1 MTKPQPTSP
10 SHEALPILDR
20 LTAPLGR
27 STYWALSK
35 LDHEVAPGGPSDW
48 AKRRAGSDTNDAP
61 RDVRHPRGVALLLAL
76 VTIAL
81 LSSVVVEFAYDARVN
96 MVMAT
101 NERDRL
107 KSYFLA
113 KSAVNITTL
122 LLSFQVAL
130 QKESSDTE
138 DDMGQLISRAMRR
151 SNFQIYQYVDL
162 LMKPFYS
169 GKLETP
175 VGGIDLEESGVEGFG
190 NFTGEFSATVLPEA
204 GRISLNKFGNKKL
217 DENDL
222 VELCAMMVDARY
234 DELFSYKDQ
243 FGETM
248 DRQRLLANIVDFI
261 DPDQDGIVLNAECGI
276 QSNGGDERRVYD
288 RNDRQRIRPRDA
300 FLTHVED
307 LYMVHGVTDEFMANF
322 ADKFTVY
329 DVGKPDINV
338 AQAPIFYS
346 ILCRN
351 VSIGSSKDV
360 KGFNLCARD
369 PTVSAQILWFAM
381 ALDGLRQFFSDPISV
396 LLAYVGSTESK
407 ILPSAKKGQPVAFL
421 TTGQLPRFID
431 DFKQNPELMA
441 QFLQY
446 SPFYQQIVAMRPE
459 MAVDPAAPNF
469 PPWTVEFSRNG
480 LTRDVSTSSPQ
491 IFRIDAVGIYGSTE
505 TRIEAVIDMN
515 KTMRR
520 LPDEKE
526 LEAQEDDGEDL
537 KALKEELKQQ
547 RELMPKG
554 RILYW
559 RVE

>member
-1 MTKPQPTSP
+1 MTTSTP
-10 SHEALPILDR
+10 SHIPMFDR
-20 LTAPLGR
+20 LTAPLGQGTWR
-27 STYWALSK
+27 LLNHLGKDAK
-35 LDHEVAPGGPSDW
+35 LGTSHDD
-48 AKRRAGSDTNDAP
+48 DAP
-61 RDVRHPRGVALLLAL
+61 KEVKHPRGVALLIAL

-130 QKESSDTE
+130 TRESGETD
-138 DDMGQLISRAMRR
+138 DDMGKLISRAMRR

-204 GRISLNKFGNKKL
+204 GRISLNKFGNNKL
-217 DENDL
+217 NENDL
-222 VELCAMMVDARY
+222 IELCAMFIDPRY
-234 DELFSYKDQ
+234 DDLFSMKDE

-248 DRQRLLANIVDFI
+248 DRQRVLANIVDFI
-261 DPDQDGIVLNAECGI
+261 DPDQDALTLDAECGI
-276 QSNGGDERRVYD
+276 QGNAGDERRVYD
-288 RNDRQRIRPRDA
+288 RTDTVRIRPRDA
-300 FLTHVED
+300 FITHVQD
-307 LYMVHGVTDEFMANF
+307 LHLVHGISDEFMANF
-322 ADKFTVY
+322 GDKFTVY
-329 DVGKPDINV
+329 NVGKPDINV

-351 VSIGSSKDV
+351 VSVAGGTADAS
-360 KGFNLCARD
+360 GFNLCARD
-369 PTVSAQILWFAM
+369 PTISAQILWFAM

-396 LLAYVGSTESK
+396 LLAYVGSNESK

-431 DFKQNPELMA
+431 DFKQNPTIMA

-446 SPFYQQIVAMRPE
+446 SPFYQQIVSLRPE
-459 MAVDPAAPNF
+459 MAVDPAAPTF
-469 PPWTVEFSRNG
+469 PPWTVEFNRNG
-480 LTRDVSTSSPQ
+480 LTRDVSTKSPQ
-491 IFRIDAVGIYGSTE
+491 IFRINAVGIYGSTE
-505 TRIEAVIDMN
+505 SNIEVVIDMN
-515 KTMRR
+515 KTMLR
-520 LPDEKE
+520 LPEE
-526 LEAQEDDGEDL
+526 QALAEQEDDSEDL
-537 KALKEELKQQ
+537 KALKEELAQQ
-547 RELMPKG
+547 RLLMPQG

-559 RVE
+559 REE

>member
-1 MTKPQPTSP
+1 MHDHTAHHDQSG
-10 SHEALPILDR
+10 SHHKLPLIDR
-20 LTAPLGR
+20 LIAPAGKA
-27 STYWALSK
+27 TYWTLSK
-35 LDHEVAPGGPSDW
+35 LERDITPSIKVKTTDEDGLP
-48 AKRRAGSDTNDAP
+48 KK
-61 RDVRHPRGVALLLAL
+61 PRGVALLIAL

-81 LSSVVVEFAYDARVN
+81 TSSVVIEFAYDARVN

-130 QKESSDTE
+130 QKESGDTD
-138 DDMGQLISRAMRR
+138 DDMGKLISRAMRR

-217 DENDL
+217 NENDL
-222 VELCAMMVDARY
+222 IELCAMFIDPRY
-234 DELFSYKDQ
+234 DDLFSRKDE

-248 DRQRLLANIVDFI
+248 TRQRVLENIVDFI
-261 DPDQDGIVLNAECGI
+261 DPDQDTITLNADCGI
-276 QSNGGDERRVYD
+276 QTSGGDEGRIYS
-288 RNDRQRIRPRDA
+288 RNDRVRIKPRDA
-300 FLTHVED
+300 FITHVED
-307 LYMVHGVTDEFMANF
+307 LHLVHGVSDEFMANF

-338 AQAPIFYS
+338 AQAPVFYS

-351 VSIGSSKDV
+351 VSIGSSKDIS
-360 KGFNLCARD
+360 GFNLCARD
-369 PTVSAQILWFAM
+369 PTVSTQILWFAM

-396 LLAYVGSTESK
+396 LLAYVGSNESK

-431 DFKQNPELMA
+431 DFKQNPEIMA

-446 SPFYQQIVAMRPE
+446 SPFYQQVVALRPE
-459 MAVDPAAPNF
+459 MAVDPAAPTF
-469 PPWTVEFSRNG
+469 PAWTVEFSSNG

-491 IFRIDAVGIYGSTE
+491 IFRVDAIGIYGTTK
-505 TRIEAVIDMN
+505 TRIEVVIDMN

-520 LPDEKE
+520 LPEEEE
-526 LEAQEDDGEDL
+526 LEQQEDDSEDL
-537 KALKEELKQQ
+537 KELKEALKEQ
-547 RELMPKG
+547 REFMPKG

>member
-1 MTKPQPTSP
+1 M
-10 SHEALPILDR
+10 LDR
-20 LTAPLGR
+20 LSAPFGR
-27 STYWALSK
+27 TTYRLIERLERDASPRPTT
-35 LDHEVAPGGPSDW
+35 D
-48 AKRRAGSDTNDAP
+48 DAP
-61 RDVRHPRGVALLLAL
+61 KEVKHPRGVALLIAL

-81 LSSVVVEFAYDARVN
+81 LSSVVVEFAYASRVN
-96 MVMAT
+96 MVMAA

-130 QKESSDTE
+130 QKESKDTD

-204 GRISLNKFGNKKL
+204 GRISLNKFGNTKL
-217 DENDL
+217 NENDL
-222 VELCAMMVDARY
+222 IELCAMFIDPRY
-234 DELFSYKDQ
+234 DDLFSIKDEY
-243 FGETM
+243 GDTM
-248 DRQRLLANIVDFI
+248 TRQRVIANIVDFI
-261 DPDQDGIVLNAECGI
+261 DPDQEAITINAECAI
-276 QSNGGDERRVYD
+276 QSSGGDERRAYD
-288 RNDRQRIRPRDA
+288 RNDRVRIRPRDS
-300 FLTHVED
+300 FITHVED
-307 LYMVHGVTDEFMANF
+307 LHLIHGVSDEFMANF
-322 ADKFTVY
+322 SDKFTVY
-329 DVGKPDINV
+329 NVGKPDINV

-351 VSIGSSKDV
+351 VSLAGGSKDV
-360 KGFNLCARD
+360 TGFNLCARD
-369 PTVSAQILWFAM
+369 PTISAQILWFAM

-396 LLAYVGSTESK
+396 LLAYVGSNESK

-431 DFKQNPELMA
+431 DFKQNPALMA

-446 SPFYQQIVAMRPE
+446 SPFYQQIVALRPE
-459 MAVDPAAPNF
+459 MAIDPAAPVF
-469 PPWTVEFSRNG
+469 PPWTVEFNRNG

-491 IFRIDAVGIYGSTE
+491 LFRINAVGIYGSTE
-505 TRIEAVIDMN
+505 SNIEVVIDMN
-515 KTMRR
+515 KTMYR
-520 LPDEKE
+520 LPEEQALKE
-526 LEAQEDDGEDL
+526 QEDDGEDL
-537 KALKEELKQQ
+537 KLLKEALKEQ
-547 RELMPKG
+547 RDLMPKG

-559 RVE
+559 REE